1 MYKRKRLLLSAI
13 VTAALLTVSACG
25 SGGETKGAA
34 PGNNQ
39 NNVNR
44 EPVEITFY
52 RPNNATTE
60 EQFMDLMGTAIKE
73 KFPFVTPKFI
83 PYGNGTK
90 MEEVISAGVDL
101 DIVLLSIGFYPQ
113 FQNLN
118 LSTNLTELIKKY
130 NYDTSRLETTTF
142 DFIKQFGSG
151 GKIDSLPIFTTAEVL
166 MYNKDIFDK
175 FAVPY
180 PTEGMTWDDL
190 YELSKKLSR
199 TDGGVQYYGFLTS
212 ISHMLNTNQL
222 SLPFVDSKTLQPAI
236 NTEKYKKLAENFARF
251 YSIPGA
257 EIPTAKYGKEA
268 DMFVKDKNLAMY
280 AYFNSTMVSAAKD
293 MNIDA
298 VPLPSFKEM
307 PGVGSQMYSTF
318 ASVYSNSKHKDVA
331 FEILAYLTSDEM
343 QVKFAKDG
351 TGMPIVK
358 NTKLLESF
366 GQDLPQLKGKN
377 IKAFYPTKP
386 APVSPRTIYDDLSSK
401 YAVTALREVAQK
413 VSDVN
418 TAFRKAEEQAAK
430 DIEAAKKK

>member
-1 MYKRKRLLLSAI
+1 MTKRKRLLLSSLM
-13 VTAALLTVSACG
+13 AAVLLTTAACG
-25 SGGETKGAA
+25 SGGVTKESEPAKG
-34 PGNNQ
+34 Q
-39 NNVNR
+39 DNVKR

-52 RPNNATTE
+52 RPNNGTTE
-60 EQFMDLMGTAIKE
+60 EQFMDLMGNAIKE

-83 PYGNGTK
+83 PWGNGTK
-90 MEEVISAGVDL
+90 MEEVISAGVDM
-101 DIVLLSIGFYPQ
+101 DIILLSIGYYPQ

-118 LSTNLTELIKKY
+118 LSTDLTEYIKKT

-151 GKIDSLPIFTTAEVL
+151 GRIDSLPIFTTAEVL

-175 FAVPY
+175 FGVPY
-180 PTEGMTWDDL
+180 PKEGMTWDDL
-190 YELSKKLSR
+190 YELAKQVSR

-212 ISHMLNTNQL
+212 VSHMLNTNQL
-222 SLPFVDSKTLQPAI
+222 SLPFVDSKTNQPAI
-236 NTEKYKKLAENFARF
+236 NTEPYKRMAENFARF
-251 YSIPGA
+251 YNIPGA
-257 EIPTAKYGKEA
+257 ELPKEKYGKEA
-268 DMFVKDKNLAMY
+268 DMFTKDKNLAMY
-280 AYFNSTMVSAAKD
+280 AYFNSTMVNAAKD
-293 MNIDA
+293 MNMDA
-298 VPLPSFKEM
+298 VPLPTFKEA

-358 NTKLLESF
+358 NTKLLDSF

-377 IKAFYPTKP
+377 IKAFYPAKP
-386 APVSPRTIYDDLSSK
+386 APVSPRTIYDDLASK

-413 VSDVN
+413 VSDAN

-430 DIEAAKKK
+430 DIQAAMKK